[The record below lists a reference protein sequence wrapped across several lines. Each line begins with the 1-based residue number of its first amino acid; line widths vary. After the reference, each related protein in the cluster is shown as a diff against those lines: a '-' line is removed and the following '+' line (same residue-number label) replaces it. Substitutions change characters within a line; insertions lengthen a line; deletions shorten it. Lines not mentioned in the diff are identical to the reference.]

1 MNAYWNMMS
10 FKILED
16 LLIQF
21 SLYFWDPDTMYMFV
35 KGSKSGYRKE
45 IEDYE
50 VIPKLLFFLLSFHKS
65 SLL

>member
-21 SLYFWDPDTMYMFV
+21 SLYFWDSDTMYMFV

-50 VIPKLLFFLLSFHKS
+50 VIPKLLFLLSFHKS